1 MRMEALTGRITMA
14 GNVQRSIIHA
24 LISLTAAVVG
34 GAGCQIA
41 PMYTDPPAGSYA
53 TAPRQ
58 LEINGRSTS
67 VPGATVTPEFFP
79 GSGAQPFLGRFFVE
93 PDHASSARV
102 VVLSHDLWVNSF
114 GSSPGVIGQRIQ
126 LDGSSA
132 TVVGIAP
139 PDFRFPDGAQLWTPR
154 PS

>member
-1 MRMEALTGRITMA
+1 MA
-14 GNVQRSIIHA
+14 GNIHSSIIYA
-24 LISLTAAVVG
+24 LISLTTAVVG
-34 GAGCQIA
+34 GAGCQMA
-41 PMYTDPPAGSYA
+41 PVYKDPPAGSYA
-53 TAPRQ
+53 TAPGQ

-93 PDHASSARV
+93 PDHASSVPV

-126 LDGSSA
+126 LDGRSV

-139 PDFRFPDGAQLWTPR
+139 PGFRVPDGAQLWTPR
-154 PS
+154 PF